1 MYWMGYVMLK
11 RKDSFQNRSIRLKVI
26 YAHCTVGVG
35 LDHVMLWTS
44 PTPGRQMGQRSAG
57 GRELPSCHWLPSR
70 TKLRWVWSTNPFQS
84 TEILLLLFQYLYSCT
99 KYKDD
104 LWVRVGI
111 VLVARNL
118 SELLGRGRSS
128 LCSYCCVNS
137 RNSFTPLSFG

>member
-1 MYWMGYVMLK
+1 
-11 RKDSFQNRSIRLKVI
+11 
-26 YAHCTVGVG
+26 
-35 LDHVMLWTS
+35 
-44 PTPGRQMGQRSAG
+44 MGQRRSAG
-57 GRELPSCHWLPSR
+57 GRELSSCHLVAESHQVEMSLKHKSLSVYRDLAAVVPIFIF
-70 TKLRWVWSTNPFQS
+70 L
-84 TEILLLLFQYLYSCT
+84 E

-111 VLVARNL
+111 VLVTRNL